1 MTARQQFGKR
11 LRAIRTERG
20 ISQEGLADLI
30 DGHRNFLGRIERGEV
45 NLTFDYLIRIAKALK
60 VKPAMLLDTIP

>member
-1 MTARQQFGKR
+1 MTARQQFGKQ

-20 ISQEGLADLI
+20 ISQEELADLM

-45 NLTFDYLIRIAKALK
+45 NLTFDYLIRLSKALK
-60 VKPAMLLDTIP
+60 VKPAVLLDTVS